1 MAVSEKAVFLSC
13 PMTEK
18 GAHQVRAPVLVEDT
32 CLCFNALKQLPGPYV
47 CVIQD
52 ILLHIYAKTWL
63 Y

>member
-1 MAVSEKAVFLSC
+1 
-13 PMTEK
+13 MTEK
-18 GAHQVRAPVLVEDT
+18 GAHQVKAPVLVEDT

-52 ILLHIYAKTWL
+52 ILLHRYAKTWL